1 MIFKIHRII
10 QCHCYTVLHDVIFS
24 SVICGITEDINYGH
38 IVKAALQSVCF
49 QTRDIL
55 EAMKEDTGMTL
66 TKLLVDGAMTNNNLL
81 MQMQADICGVPVGQY

>member
-1 MIFKIHRII
+1 M
-10 QCHCYTVLHDVIFS
+10 
-24 SVICGITEDINYGH
+24 ICGITEDINYGH

-66 TKLLVDGAMTNNNLL
+66 TKLLVDGAMTSNNLL
-81 MQMQADICGVPVGQY
+81 MQMQADICGVPVG